1 MRRLI
6 CSLLTVAHLF
16 SVSGCATAPRNI
28 SASYVSPMQYA
39 SFTCEQIQQEM
50 IRVSNKVKE
59 VSGVQQ
65 SKATSD
71 AWATGIGLI
80 IFWPALLFLI
90 GGDKREELA
99 RLKGEYE
106 ALEQA
111 AIQKNC
117 PFIQDVLTQREAAVS
132 KKK

>member
-1 MRRLI
+1 
-6 CSLLTVAHLF
+6 
-16 SVSGCATAPRNI
+16 
-28 SASYVSPMQYA
+28 MQYA